1 LLHKV
6 IADLSDAEAK
16 SHKQLI
22 KVWLLKMQQLHLK
35 LEYIFTKEIGISNH
49 EGTKAMPGIALTASP
64 EAPLLQQTI
73 YQTQSLF
80 SQSDMGCNWSKPGL
94 MQH

>member
-6 IADLSDAEAK
+6 IISDAEAK
-16 SHKQLI
+16 ITQLI

-35 LEYIFTKEIGISNH
+35 LEYIFTKEIGIIIT

-64 EAPLLQQTI
+64 KHLLQQTI
-73 YQTQSLF
+73 YQTQSL
-80 SQSDMGCNWSKPGL
+80 SDMGCNWSKPG
-94 MQH
+94 